1 MYWTAQHKQGLKQQ
15 QQKNR
20 RAKSPNQNITLF
32 SYAAAKTILRENYN
46 MQIFKGY
53 RVRIIK
59 NLRSKGAQEG
69 IVFYLVQ
76 LKKKKEDF
84 T

>member
-1 MYWTAQHKQGLKQQ
+1 
-15 QQKNR
+15 
-20 RAKSPNQNITLF
+20 
-32 SYAAAKTILRENYN
+32 

-76 LKKKKEDF
+76 LKKKKKISLELYLKR
-84 T
+84 